1 MLALRTSLPCLLLAG
16 FAAAQGGDDNTEQR
30 IKALEQGFQSLAQD
44 VERFDLQDVV
54 PPLGESVHGMGPA
67 ASKVYF
73 SENGQVSIGG
83 YGEFR
88 FQGRAGKTDVFD
100 ALRAVTYIGVRF
112 DDKWVFN
119 SELEFEHGTTS
130 GSSGTT
136 SSSGSTSAEFAYVE
150 YEHSDDVSI
159 RGGLLLVPVGLTNE
173 MHEPTTFLPAARPQ
187 TESRIIPT
195 TWREMGVGTIVDC
208 GGMEYK
214 VYVVNGLNG
223 SKFDASGLRSGRQK
237 GNRAAAEDFA
247 IVLRGDW
254 TDTPGLLVG
263 GSVYHGD
270 SGNGAAGIPDL
281 STTIVEVH
289 GTYENGP
296 WRFRA
301 LAASA
306 DVDDAAAF
314 NVATGENLG
323 DSLEGWYAEL
333 GYDLIAACCPE
344 SGHSLTPYVR
354 LENIDT
360 NAGVPSG
367 FSADPMQDDEITT
380 LGVAYQ
386 PNDHVILK
394 LDYDDWDGGTDTLN
408 FLIGYVF

>member
-1 MLALRTSLPCLLLAG
+1 MSLLRTSLLCLLLVGLAG
-16 FAAAQGGDDNTEQR
+16 AQGGEDNTDERLQ
-30 IKALEQGFQSLAQD
+30 ALEQGFQSLAQD
-44 VERFDLQDVV
+44 VERFDMRDVV
-54 PPLGESVHGMGPA
+54 PPLGASLHGMGPA

-73 SENGQVSIGG
+73 TEAGQVSIGG

-88 FQGRAGKTDVFD
+88 FQGRAGETDVFD

-112 DDKWVFN
+112 DEQWVFN
-119 SELEFEHGTTS
+119 SELEFEHGSTS
-130 GSSGTT
+130 SSSGTT
-136 SSSGSTSAEFAYVE
+136 TSGGSTSAEFAYVE
-150 YEHSDDVSI
+150 YEHSDNVSI
-159 RGGLLLVPVGLTNE
+159 RGGLLLIPVGLTNE

-195 TWREMGVGTIVDC
+195 TWREMGIGTIIDA

-214 VYVVNGLNG
+214 AYVVNGLNG
-223 SKFDASGLRSGRQK
+223 SQFDASGLRSGRQK

-254 TDTPGLLVG
+254 TDTPGMLIG
-263 GSVYHGD
+263 ASVYHGD

-281 STTIVEVH
+281 TTTIVEVH
-289 GTYENGP
+289 GTYEDGP

-333 GYDLIAACCPE
+333 GYNVLADCSTNHA
-344 SGHSLTPYVR
+344 LTPYVR
-354 LENIDT
+354 IENIDT
-360 NAGVPSG
+360 NAGVPTG
-367 FSADPMQDDEITT
+367 FVADPTQDDEIKTV
-380 LGVAYQ
+380 GIAYQ